1 MVPSGI
7 DITFGFDILI
17 RMRAAAV
24 IPARYGSTRL
34 EAKPLKDILGRP
46 MIQWVYEA
54 ARKASLVDMAVV
66 ATDDLRIFSAVEA
79 FGGHAVMT
87 SPHHKSGTDRVAEAA
102 HGIDADII
110 VNLQGDEPLM
120 KPHMI
125 DAAIR
130 PMLDDPS
137 MKICTIKTEM
147 RDLKEYNDPNA
158 VKVVTDRHGYAL
170 YFSRSPL
177 PFARAAFED
186 AGLKP
191 YKHIGLYVFR
201 KDFLLSFTGLP
212 QTPLEKA
219 ECLEQLRALENGFR
233 IQVVEVDYNPVA
245 VDTAEDLERVKG
257 ILKREAGGA
266 A

>member
-1 MVPSGI
+1 
-7 DITFGFDILI
+7 
-17 RMRAAAV
+17 
-24 IPARYGSTRL
+24 
-34 EAKPLKDILGRP
+34 ILGKP

-102 HGIDADII
+102 HDIDADII

-125 DAAIR
+125 DAAIG

-137 MKICTIKTEM
+137 INICTLKTEIC
-147 RDLKEYNDPNA
+147 DLKEYNDPNA
-158 VKVVTDRHGYAL
+158 VKVVTDKHGYAL
-170 YFSRSPL
+170 YFSRSPI
-177 PFARAAFED
+177 PFARVSFED
-186 AGLKP
+186 AGIKP

-201 KDFLLSFTGLP
+201 KDFLLSFTGLQ

-219 ECLEQLRALENGFR
+219 ECLEQLRALENGFK
-233 IQVVEVDYNPVA
+233 IKVVEVDYNPVS

-257 ILKREAGGA
+257 ILKREAGGKA
-266 A
+266 